1 MFGIS
6 SFAETPFASLAGAG
20 FVFTLVEGIQSADS
34 SAQQSNYSLGH
45 VENVLLDEIDSTG
58 AIFFANVTE
67 SLFSGDTSIVIAGY
81 LGSVNEDVTSADSS
95 TITAQFTS
103 SVTEDATINDVVSM
117 TQGFTDAVIENMS
130 VADTPT
136 AFLILTLS
144 ITENLSSLDS
154 STQQFSFLQ
163 SIVENAAVADNFG
176 VGGWIK
182 IIDAQTANW
191 VNINNSQ

>member
-6 SFAETPFASLAGAG
+6 SFAQTPFASLAGAG

-34 SAQQSNYSLGH
+34 STQQSNYSLGH

-136 AFLILTLS
+136 AFLILTLN
-144 ITENLSSLDS
+144 ITENLSSADA
-154 STQQFSFLQ
+154 STQQCDFLQ
-163 SIVENAAVADNFG
+163 SLTESAVLSDASN
-176 VGGWIK
+176 VAGWIK
-182 IIDAQTANW
+182 IIDVQNTNWQTIRNA
-191 VNINNSQ
+191 

>member
-34 SAQQSNYSLGH
+34 STQQSNYSLSH

-67 SLFSGDTSIVIAGY
+67 SLFSADTSIVIAGY

-95 TITAQFTS
+95 AIAAQFTS
-103 SVTEDATINDVVSM
+103 SVTEDATINDAASM
-117 TQGFTDAVIENMS
+117 VQVFDASIVENMEM
-130 VADTPT
+130 AEAQP
-136 AFLILTLS
+136 ANLIVLFA
-144 ITENLSSLDS
+144 ITENLSSFDS

-163 SIVENAAVADNFG
+163 SIVENSVVADSFG
-176 VGGWIK
+176 VGGWVK
-182 IIDAQTANW
+182 IIDVQTANW